1 MTMTSSLRISWGRD
15 FAKALRISGEART
28 FQVSNVHYGAVTIHT
43 VLSSPTNEH
52 LTQTTSFLSLLPS
65 LNEKWRAGDMRGEL
79 TTFSHSIKNSNAQ
92 WSHSQTC
99 RQLPNAHKKRVVRD
113 FFSTRL
119 VIDCTSIDEV
129 LEASECSN
137 IGVLKLD
144 QELNFILLSLLRKL
158 VAIIRRLSTKKIL
171 LDAKRDLFG
180 SYEDDDE
187 DRMGIT
193 IDELMIE
200 DQIIYETYCHEIP
213 MEAWPASAVRST
225 PS

>member
-1 MTMTSSLRISWGRD
+1 M
-15 FAKALRISGEART
+15 
-28 FQVSNVHYGAVTIHT
+28 
-43 VLSSPTNEH
+43 LSSPTNEH
-52 LTQTTSFLSLLPS
+52 PTQTTSFFGLLPS
-65 LNEKWRAGDMRGEL
+65 LDEKWRAGNMRGEL

-92 WSHSQTC
+92 WSHSQPC
-99 RQLPNAHKKRVVRD
+99 RQLPDAHKKRVIRN

-144 QELNFILLSLLRKL
+144 KELNFILLSLLREL
-158 VAIIRRLSTKKIL
+158 LAVIRGLSTKKIL
-171 LDAKRDLFG
+171 LDAERDLFG

-193 IDELMIE
+193 IDKLMIE

-213 MEAWPASAVRST
+213 VEAWPASAVRST
-225 PS
+225 PW